1 MASLTVRGLSV
12 DFPIYHGNSRSLKR
26 HVFARASGR
35 LQQDDK
41 SRIVV
46 NALRNIGLDLRSG
59 DRLGLIGGNGA
70 GKTTLLRTLAGIY
83 EPVQGRIE
91 IEGRIGAL
99 LDPNLGMN
107 YELTGRENI
116 ALRGLYNGYTRPE
129 IDQLERDV
137 ESFAELGDFLDLPM
151 RFYSAGMTVRL
162 GFALATAIRPE
173 VLLMDEW
180 FLAGDAAF
188 MEKAT
193 LRLETV
199 VRQAEIL
206 VLSSHVPS
214 IILDWSTRV
223 IRMDQ
228 GRIVDDGPPQEVMD
242 RYLNPAP
249 APAEVPA

>member
-12 DFPIYHGNSRSLKR
+12 DFPIYHGNSRSLKK
-26 HVFARASGR
+26 HIFARASGR

-46 NALRNIGLDLRSG
+46 NALRDISLDLRSG

-83 EPVQGRIE
+83 EPVHGRIE

-107 YELTGRENI
+107 SELTGRENI
-116 ALRGLYNGYTRPE
+116 VLRGLYNGYPRPE

-137 ESFAELGDFLDLPM
+137 EAFAELGDFLDLPM
-151 RFYSAGMTVRL
+151 RFYSAGMTIRL

-188 MEKAT
+188 MEKASV
-193 LRLETV
+193 RLESV
-199 VRQAEIL
+199 VNQAEIL
-206 VLSSHVPS
+206 VLSSHSPGV
-214 IILDWSTRV
+214 ILNWSTRV
-223 IRMDQ
+223 IRMDG

-242 RYLNPAP
+242 RYLGNAP
-249 APAEVPA
+249 APIVAEA

>member
-1 MASLTVRGLSV
+1 MASLVASGLSV

-46 NALRNIGLDLRSG
+46 NALRDISLDLRSG

-91 IEGRIGAL
+91 IEGRVGAL
-99 LDPNLGMN
+99 LDATLGMN

-116 ALRGLYNGYTRPE
+116 ALRGLYNGFKRPE
-129 IDQLERDV
+129 IDQLEEDV
-137 ESFAELGDFLDLPM
+137 EAFAELGDFLDLPM

-162 GFALATAIRPE
+162 GFALATAIKPE

-180 FLAGDAAF
+180 LLAGDAAF
-188 MEKAT
+188 MEKASI
-193 LRLETV
+193 RLETV
-199 VRQAEIL
+199 VRQAEVL
-206 VLSSHVPS
+206 VLSSHAPN
-214 IILDWSTRV
+214 IILNWSTRV
-223 IRMDQ
+223 IRMDH

-242 RYLNPAP
+242 RYLGAVTTPA
-249 APAEVPA
+249 

>member
-1 MASLTVRGLSV
+1 MASLVARGLSV

-35 LQQDDK
+35 LQKDDK

-46 NALRNIGLDLRSG
+46 NALRDISLDLRSG

-83 EPVQGRIE
+83 EPVHGRIE
-91 IEGRIGAL
+91 IEGRVGAL
-99 LDPNLGMN
+99 LDANLGMN
-107 YELTGRENI
+107 YDLTGRENI
-116 ALRGLYNGYTRPE
+116 ALRGLYNGLRRGQ
-129 IDQLERDV
+129 IDQLEEDV
-137 ESFAELGDFLDLPM
+137 EAFAELGDFLDLPM

-162 GFALATAIRPE
+162 GFALATAIKPE

-180 FLAGDAAF
+180 LLAGDAAF
-188 MEKAT
+188 MEKASI
-193 LRLETV
+193 RLETV
-199 VRQAEIL
+199 VRQAEVL
-206 VLSSHVPS
+206 VLSSHAPG
-214 IILDWSTRV
+214 IILNWSTRV

-242 RYLNPAP
+242 RYLGAVP
-249 APAEVPA
+249 VPA

>member
-12 DFPIYHGNSRSLKR
+12 DFPIYHGNSRSLKK
-26 HVFARASGR
+26 HIFARASGR

-46 NALRNIGLDLRSG
+46 NALRDISLDLRSG

-83 EPVQGRIE
+83 EPVHGRIE
-91 IEGRIGAL
+91 IQGRIGAL

-107 YELTGRENI
+107 SELTGRENI
-116 ALRGLYNGYTRPE
+116 VLRGLYNGYPRPE

-137 ESFAELGDFLDLPM
+137 EAFAELGDFLDLPM

-188 MEKAT
+188 MEKASV
-193 LRLETV
+193 RLESV
-199 VRQAEIL
+199 VNQAEIL
-206 VLSSHVPS
+206 VLSSHSPGV
-214 IILDWSTRV
+214 ILNWSTRV
-223 IRMDQ
+223 IRMDG

-242 RYLNPAP
+242 RYLGNAP
-249 APAEVPA
+249 APIVAEA

>member
-1 MASLTVRGLSV
+1 MANLTVRDLSV
-12 DFPIYHGNSRSLKR
+12 DFPIYHGNSRSLKK
-26 HVFARASGR
+26 HIFARASGR

-46 NALRNIGLDLRSG
+46 NALRDISLDLRSG

-83 EPVQGRIE
+83 EPVHGRIE
-91 IEGRIGAL
+91 INGRIGAL

-107 YELTGRENI
+107 SELTGRENI
-116 ALRGLYNGYTRPE
+116 VLRGLYNGYPRPE

-137 ESFAELGDFLDLPM
+137 EAFAELGDFLDLPM

-188 MEKAT
+188 MEKASV
-193 LRLETV
+193 RLESV
-199 VRQAEIL
+199 VNQAEIL
-206 VLSSHVPS
+206 VLSSHSPGV
-214 IILDWSTRV
+214 ILNWSTRV
-223 IRMDQ
+223 IRMDA

-242 RYLNPAP
+242 RYLGTAP
-249 APAEVPA
+249 APIVADA